1 MEVLHTLDTFS
12 VCFGSVLLERVFS
25 ILDIFSVQSMHILHT
40 PVICEMK
47 RYKPAKFM
55 DSLHSVRKK
64 ECDGMIFIEMKGQRN
79 CCAAFF
85 SISSAQ
91 QT

>member
-12 VCFGSVLLERVFS
+12 VCFGSALLERVFS
-25 ILDIFSVQSMHILHT
+25 ILDMVSVQSMHILHT
-40 PVICEMK
+40 AVICEMK

-91 QT
+91 RT

>member
-1 MEVLHTLDTFS
+1 MEVLHTLDTFF

-40 PVICEMK
+40 AVICEMK

-79 CCAAFF
+79 CCDAFF

>member
-25 ILDIFSVQSMHILHT
+25 ILDIFSVQSMHILHSA
-40 PVICEMK
+40 VICEMK

-64 ECDGMIFIEMKGQRN
+64 ECDGFIEVEGMIY

-91 QT
+91 RT

>member
-1 MEVLHTLDTFS
+1 MEVLHTLDTFF
-12 VCFGSVLLERVFS
+12 VCFGSALLERVFYIS
-25 ILDIFSVQSMHILHT
+25 DIFSVQSMHILHT
-40 PVICEMK
+40 AVICEMK

-64 ECDGMIFIEMKGQRN
+64 ECDGFIEVEGMIY

-85 SISSAQ
+85 SFSSAQ

>member
-40 PVICEMK
+40 AVICEMK

>member
-1 MEVLHTLDTFS
+1 MEALHTLDTFF
-12 VCFGSVLLERVFS
+12 VCFGSALLERVFS
-25 ILDIFSVQSMHILHT
+25 ILDMVSVQSMHILHT
-40 PVICEMK
+40 AVICEMK
-47 RYKPAKFM
+47 RCKPAKFM

-64 ECDGMIFIEMKGQRN
+64 ECDGMIFIEMEGQRK

>member
-1 MEVLHTLDTFS
+1 MEALHTLDTFF
-12 VCFGSVLLERVFS
+12 VCFGSALLERVFS

-40 PVICEMK
+40 AVICEMK

-91 QT
+91 RT

>member
-1 MEVLHTLDTFS
+1 MEVLHTLDTFF
-12 VCFGSVLLERVFS
+12 VCFGSALLERVFS

-40 PVICEMK
+40 AVICEMK

-64 ECDGMIFIEMKGQRN
+64 ECDGFIEMKGQRN

-91 QT
+91 RT

>member
-1 MEVLHTLDTFS
+1 MEALHTLDTFF
-12 VCFGSVLLERVFS
+12 VCFGSALLERVFYIS
-25 ILDIFSVQSMHILHT
+25 EMVSVHSMHILHT
-40 PVICEMK
+40 VFICEMK

-64 ECDGMIFIEMKGQRN
+64 ECDGFIEMKGQRN